1 VGNRVLMLE
10 NSIYSVI
17 SPEACSS
24 ILYRDA
30 SKAEKAADS
39 LKLTAK
45 DLHKFGI
52 VDEILPEPAGGAHR
66 DPQVMAQTLGAAL
79 RRHLS
84 AISGLSPEALVEDR
98 YRKFRA
104 MGVFTGGG

>member
-24 ILYRDA
+24 ILYRDP
-30 SKAEKAADS
+30 SKAEKAAEA
-39 LKLTAK
+39 LKVTAK
-45 DLHKFGI
+45 DLLAFGI
-52 VDEILPEPAGGAHR
+52 IDEVIPEPPGGAHR
-66 DPQVMAQTLGAAL
+66 DAPAAAERLGKAL
-79 RRHLS
+79 RKHL
-84 AISGLSPEALVEDR
+84 GQLMALGPDELVADR

-104 MGVFTGGG
+104 LGALSEK